1 MNDEVSTIILISF
14 QCNLF
19 ESLSRHTCTFK
30 LTMDSTEVDRNK
42 AIGLEEI
49 EKFIKKVVGIVAYKC
64 EQVLNIIV
72 VE

>member
-1 MNDEVSTIILISF
+1 MITLTSAPEMQKPQSKRLNSDEPWD
-14 QCNLF
+14 
-19 ESLSRHTCTFK
+19 TF
-30 LTMDSTEVDRNK
+30 K

-49 EKFIKKVVGIVAYKC
+49 EKCIKKVVGIVAYKC